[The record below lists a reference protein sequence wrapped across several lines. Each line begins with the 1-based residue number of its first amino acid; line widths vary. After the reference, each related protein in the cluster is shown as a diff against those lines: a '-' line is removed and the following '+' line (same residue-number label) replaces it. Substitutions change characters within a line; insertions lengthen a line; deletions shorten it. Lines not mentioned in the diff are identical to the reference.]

1 MTPLEAVVR
10 RNTIR
15 HSGRDAVEREEGA
28 APGYG
33 QGDPD
38 AALYPEML
46 GRRRTQAGV
55 IIRTDSQRNVSR
67 GNRVGWA
74 IFRGQA
80 PHPIFEIF
88 ATPRAIR
95 MGPIGGKH
103 RSVRVG
109 TPATHSGATIP
120 AGGKPSPV
128 GTPYVPAQTRRLVTE
143 DGGAPQV

>member
-1 MTPLEAVVR
+1 MRFYALAVSETSVAVPAPYPSLVTCPAERPPPSPTFSSIFGGVFSAFLSTVAEASEPPTADVWWNR
-10 RNTIR
+10 T
-15 HSGRDAVEREEGA
+15 
-28 APGYG
+28 GY
-33 QGDPD
+33 
-38 AALYPEML
+38 
-46 GRRRTQAGV
+46 
-55 IIRTDSQRNVSR
+55 
-67 GNRVGWA
+67 
-74 IFRGQA
+74 
-80 PHPIFEIF
+80 PIFESF
-88 ATPRAIR
+88 GAPRAIR